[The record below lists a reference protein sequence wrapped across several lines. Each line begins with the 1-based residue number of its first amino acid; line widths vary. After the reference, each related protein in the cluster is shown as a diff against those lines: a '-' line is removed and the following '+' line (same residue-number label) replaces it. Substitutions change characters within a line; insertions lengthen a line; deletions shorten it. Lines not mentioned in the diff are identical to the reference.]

1 MGIYSSTDL
10 ELMREDLR
18 DELFKTLKDLHVSMS
33 DRNRL
38 AKAMSL
44 RVSASHA
51 EGLSPEL
58 QEVVSSIVKA
68 HVADKQHEAEKKLR
82 EAEEQMRMATEK
94 ANAAEEKLRM
104 ATEKANAAY
113 KSQQAADSAQARAE
127 AARRQ
132 AQAVTGDEP
141 LPQRVKVQVEE
152 VSATEDENTARA
164 FIQQAY
170 AARPAVCRRHLL
182 ASYLTRRGIQGRAEA
197 REWLRNL
204 QEKEFTWDEW
214 AHWLEWLD
222 LQDTPWSKLPWK
234 KWKPDLDEYFSL
246 RNLADI
252 GRAPPVPMGGKDTP
266 LSKVPWKKWKPD
278 PDEYFSLRN
287 MADIGRAPPVPM
299 GGKDTPLSKV
309 PWKKWK
315 PDPDEYFSL
324 RNMADIGRAPPVP
337 MGGKELVA

>member
-1 MGIYSSTDL
+1 MG
-10 ELMREDLR
+10 
-18 DELFKTLKDLHVSMS
+18 S
-33 DRNRL
+33 DGP
-38 AKAMSL
+38 
-44 RVSASHA
+44 A
-51 EGLSPEL
+51 ESLSPEL

-152 VSATEDENTARA
+152 VSATEDENTARVL
-164 FIQQAY
+164 IQQAY
-170 AARPAVCRRHLL
+170 ADRPASCRRYLL
-182 ASYLTRRGIQGRAEA
+182 ACYLNRRGIRGRAEA
-197 REWLRNL
+197 RQWLRNL
-204 QEKEFTWDEW
+204 PEKEFTWEEW

-234 KWKPDLDEYFSL
+234 KWKPD
-246 RNLADI
+246 
-252 GRAPPVPMGGKDTP
+252 
-266 LSKVPWKKWKPD
+266 

-287 MADIGRAPPVPM
+287 Q
-299 GGKDTPLSKV
+299 
-309 PWKKWK
+309 
-315 PDPDEYFSL
+315 
-324 RNMADIGRAPPVP
+324 ADIGRAPPVP